1 MISIS
6 VMKPPKPRLEVN
18 NAISHVGE
26 NVEFMC
32 IRQSRGGSQFFEFFK
47 GINHLAAFGS
57 GPAYTLRAVLTSDT
71 SSAYNC
77 KVKVNGVTSD
87 PSENTSLTGQ
97 ALCYPSKQL

>member
-1 MISIS
+1 
-6 VMKPPKPRLEVN
+6 MKPPKPRLEVN

-26 NVEFMC
+26 NVEFKC

-47 GINHLAAFGS
+47 GINHLATTLQ
-57 GPAYTLRAVLTSDT
+57 PAYILRGVTTSDT

-87 PSENTSLTGQ
+87 PSDNTSLTGK
-97 ALCYPSKQL
+97 ALC